1 MNHSFFSLAMYL
13 GLPAWKRNLAF
24 RFSWLD
30 GTNSYS
36 GLFCCL
42 SQGRDFHLHP
52 YPVAYA
58 LSKVQLSESPDSIVA
73 FVSPSWKCLPCVS
86 PKHTTRLCNL
96 PSSIQGL
103 AACVQGSSVPWV
115 HRWERAVRFL
125 HGWIYIGFRLTSQ
138 STILQLFL
146 SRSPIFWHI
155 SASHKTVASS
165 LHFVCSCVVT
175 HSLHLAQWNSSR
187 LLAGFVSTAHSLY
200 CISYNL

>member
-1 MNHSFFSLAMYL
+1 MI
-13 GLPAWKRNLAF
+13 RN
-24 RFSWLD
+24 SH
-30 GTNSYS
+30 S

-42 SQGRDFHLHP
+42 SQGRDFNLQP

-96 PSSIQGL
+96 PSSTQGL
-103 AACVQGSSVPWV
+103 AACVQGSSDTHRSVPWV
-115 HRWERAVRFL
+115 HRWERAVRCL
-125 HGWIYIGFRLTSQ
+125 HRTIYIGFRLTSQ
-138 STILQLFL
+138 STALQLFL
-146 SRSPIFWHI
+146 SCSPIFWHI

-187 LLAGFVSTAHSLY
+187 LLPGVVSTAHSLY